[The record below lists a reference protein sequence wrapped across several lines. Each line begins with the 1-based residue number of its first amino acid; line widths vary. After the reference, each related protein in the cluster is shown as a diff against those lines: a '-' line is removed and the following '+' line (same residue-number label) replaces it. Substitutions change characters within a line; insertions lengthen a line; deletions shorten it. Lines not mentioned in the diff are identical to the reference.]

1 MARVS
6 VETLPSAPVDAIATG
21 SLLLVDDN
29 GVPYKVAISDI
40 NSGGGTGA
48 SLLVRTD
55 TTPVVTG
62 RLLSPGNLVEGL
74 NVTLSLDGAAA
85 KTAVTD
91 ANGDFTYDFT
101 PYGTRGLDHTLKVTA
116 SSFLIKNITG
126 WHWDLLA
133 ANTVA
138 PVTTGSA
145 LVGSTLSVN
154 PGTWANNPTTFLYR
168 WLRGSYLIPGANAS
182 TYVLQEDD
190 DFDNITAQVAAVNT
204 AGTSA
209 WVSANAIGPI
219 AYLDTAVTTAPSL
232 SGTSL
237 IGSEIAIVPGVYTN
251 FAKETAFE
259 WQADGV
265 KINDTRSSKRYYAQ
279 TVASNGTFPQGDNY
293 TRAYGTSAYN
303 GSNTNAASLAAFAT
317 ENDYYYLAATA
328 AGGQNDGAQLYSVTF
343 KQGTTNSQTSAKVFL
358 ARVDSTGTVVGSEV
372 QMIHGT
378 LGTGFIPSVGNSPYT
393 VTVTNDFGAWN
404 SGDFLRVK
412 LQQKNTGSGSNN
424 YNIDPISGASYIDVP
439 WGAYTGLALGKNK
452 FTSRSEHA
460 GKSIA
465 AKVTY
470 SNSSFTHNV
479 TTAGITL
486 EASGAQTL
494 APANLIIPAITATET
509 RVNVAHNITLGSW
522 NHQPTTFAM
531 QVQLEATL
539 NAGDWANVSGATTST
554 YIPVTG
560 DVGKRIRVAVT
571 ATNGIGSTTAYS
583 DPLTVLGPATYYDLA
598 GGNDGFDGQTP
609 DTAKQTLTG
618 TGSITSSGSALL
630 KRGSSWSTQLV
641 VGASR
646 TYDAFGTGGYPTIGT
661 GVTFGIDQYTD
672 GTQGLS
678 NVTIKNLNIAGN
690 QRGLQQRQGSNWLVE
705 DCLFD
710 PCGYVAKNENSQGLF
725 FQNCNDITL
734 RRVTLDRV
742 WSDGIYLDNTDR
754 VILENVN
761 TKPVFAAEGDAVQL
775 REDRFTTKNRGF
787 IARGCFL
794 DMASVKTSSG
804 KGCLVTNMAS
814 YVYSHDNK
822 MDGNNF
828 VKGTDEGDF
837 QVFCRNAC
845 THALMNSYSFGY
857 GIGGYDNQGGSL
869 QHEVYDN
876 TWYNINRAHSYS
888 GISVSG
894 NTIKPYRADIAV
906 HDELIWKCA
915 NGISIDRPTS
925 GIFRGIV
932 FHNVTT
938 TLRRTDTTV
947 PQVGTMKSFTWS
959 DHFIYKG
966 VVVAPPPILTRAV
979 ITGTR
984 AVGQTL
990 DGTDTDFDT
999 SVILA
1004 QFPGAT
1010 ITRSY
1015 QWRRHRPVVQLANW
1029 TEHLGY
1035 DCRWIDGATG
1045 PSYTI
1050 QTEDMGCLVSR
1061 VDRIHIVVTDGT
1073 VTNLAYDATYATS
1086 TPIARTG
1093 ELATPMPVLT
1103 TTGTISIAGTALD
1116 AVVVNLPPLLN
1127 NETRTLLNS
1136 ATAPT
1141 AYTGAAIY
1149 INADGDI
1156 ARSTAT
1162 LTNGSTVVCILR
1174 QTRGIDI
1181 KDYFLAITVTA

>member
-6 VETLPSAPVDAIATG
+6 VETLPPAPVDAIATG

-29 GVPYKVAISDI
+29 GVPYKVQISDI

-62 RLLSPGNLVEGL
+62 RLLSPGNLVEGQ
-74 NVTLSLDGAAA
+74 NVSLSLDGAAA

-101 PYGTRGLDHTLKVTA
+101 AFGTRGIDHTLKVTA
-116 SSFLIKNITG
+116 SAFLIKNVTG

-145 LVGSTLSVN
+145 IVGSTLTVN

-182 TYVLQEDD
+182 TYTLQEDD

-232 SGTSL
+232 SGTNL
-237 IGSEIAIVPGVYTN
+237 IGSEIAVVPGVYTN
-251 FAKETAFE
+251 FAKEAAWE
-259 WQADGV
+259 WQADGI
-265 KINDTRSSKRYYAQ
+265 KINDTRSPKRFYAQ
-279 TVASNGTFPQGDNY
+279 TVAAFGTLPQGQNY
-293 TRAYGTSAYN
+293 TRGFSTSAYG
-303 GSNTNAASLAAFAT
+303 GSNTNASSVSPFTT
-317 ENDYYYLAATA
+317 ESDYYYLPGTTA
-328 AGGQNDGAQLYSVTF
+328 AGQNDGPQLYSATI
-343 KQGTTNSQTSAKVFL
+343 KSSSPNSQMSVRIYA
-358 ARVDSTGTVVGSEV
+358 ARVDSAGTVQGSEV
-372 QMIHGT
+372 QLVHGT
-378 LGTGFIPSVGNSPYT
+378 LGTAAIPATTGVITTSVT
-393 VTVTNDFGAWN
+393 ADLGAWA
-404 SGDFLRVK
+404 STDLLRIR
-412 LQQKNTGSGSNN
+412 LAMTNIGSGSNN
-424 YNIDPISGASYIDVP
+424 FTVDPTAGQSYIDVP

-452 FTSRSEHA
+452 FTSRAEHA
-460 GKSIA
+460 GKAIT

-470 SNSSFTHNV
+470 SNTSFTHNV

-486 EASGAQTL
+486 EGSTAQTL
-494 APANLIIPAITATET
+494 APANLVIPAITATET
-509 RVNVAHNITLGSW
+509 RVGVAHNITLGSW

-539 NAGDWANVSGATTST
+539 NAGDWANVSGATTSI
-554 YIPVTG
+554 YVPATG
-560 DVGKRIRVAVT
+560 DVGKRIRVGVT

-583 DPLTVLGPATYYDLA
+583 APLTVLGPATYYDLA

-609 DTAKQTLTG
+609 DTAKQNLTG

-630 KRGSSWSTQLV
+630 KRGSSWATALV

-646 TYDAFGTGGYPTIGT
+646 TYDAYGTGGYPTIGT

-690 QRGLQQRQGSNWLVE
+690 QRGLQQRQGSNWLIE
-705 DCLFD
+705 DCFFD

-725 FQNCNDITL
+725 FQNGNDITL

-754 VILENVN
+754 VILDTVN
-761 TKPVFAAEGDAVQL
+761 TKPVFSPEGDAVQL

-822 MDGNNF
+822 LDGNNF

-837 QVFCRNAC
+837 HVFCRNKC
-845 THALMNSYSFGY
+845 THAKMNSYSFGY

-869 QHEVYDN
+869 SHEIYDN
-876 TWYNINRAHSYS
+876 TWYDINRAHSYS

-894 NTIKPYRADIAV
+894 YVGKPYRADIAV

-938 TLRRTDTTV
+938 TLRRTDTNV
-947 PQVGTMKSFTWS
+947 PTAGTMQSFTWS

-966 VVVAPPPILTRAV
+966 VVVAPPPIVTRAV
-979 ITGTR
+979 VTGTR
-984 AVGQTL
+984 AVGQSL
-990 DGTDTDFDT
+990 DGTDTEFDT
-999 SVILA
+999 SAILA

-1029 TEHLGY
+1029 SEHLGY

-1045 PSYTI
+1045 PSYVI
-1050 QTEDMGCLVSR
+1050 QTADMGCLISR

-1073 VTNLAYDATYATS
+1073 VTNLAYDDTYATS

-1093 ELATPMPVLT
+1093 DLATPMSVLT
-1103 TTGTISIAGTALD
+1103 ATGTLSATSTALD
-1116 AVVVNLPPLLN
+1116 AVIVDQPALLN
-1127 NETRTLLNS
+1127 NETRVLLNS

-1141 AYTGAAIY
+1141 AYTGGAIY
-1149 INADGDI
+1149 VNSNGDI
-1156 ARSTAT
+1156 ARGSAVV
-1162 LTNGSTVVCILR
+1162 TNGSTVGCILR

-1181 KDYFLAITVTA
+1181 KDYFVSLTVTA